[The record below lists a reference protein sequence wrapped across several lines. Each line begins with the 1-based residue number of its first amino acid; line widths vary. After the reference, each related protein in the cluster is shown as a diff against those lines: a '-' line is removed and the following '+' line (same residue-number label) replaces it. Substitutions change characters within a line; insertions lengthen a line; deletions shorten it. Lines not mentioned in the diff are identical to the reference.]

1 MARCRPT
8 SGRSTTSTRRSTRR
22 PRTSCSTI
30 DGRKDYE
37 FLRRIFHK
45 LLINFTWWLNRQ
57 DKEGNDLYSGG
68 FLGLDN
74 IGAFD
79 RSHLPAGTELEQ
91 SDATAW
97 MFMYCINMLRIA
109 TVLAEHDPTYEDFQT
124 TFMEHAVRISAA
136 MNRSGLWDPVDGF
149 FYDALKLAD
158 GSSVPIKVHSMVG
171 IIPLL
176 PVASIPERMVR
187 RGQSLGKRFASF
199 MESEH
204 ITGAGLRE
212 GGRITGR
219 AGHESLQLSVVPP
232 AQLGKLLGEMLSD
245 EGFLSPHGLRALSKR
260 HRDQPFELDLGGL
273 TASVDYEPGELTS
286 GLFGGNSN
294 WRGPVW
300 MPTNYLAI
308 VSLWNWDSFMGN
320 DFRVEYP
327 TGSGVEVRLRDV
339 AEDIAR
345 RLVSIWLDD
354 ENGRRP
360 VFGAYEKFQT
370 DPDWHDLLWFHEYF
384 HGDTGAGI
392 GASHQTGWTGIV
404 AHLLCQ
410 NGIIDAIE
418 SGRSTARMG
427 MKPTQTAARAKKG

>member
-1 MARCRPT
+1 MGPET
-8 SGRSTTSTRRSTRR
+8 
-22 PRTSCSTI
+22 
-30 DGRKDYE
+30 
-37 FLRRIFHK
+37 
-45 LLINFTWWLNRQ
+45 
-57 DKEGNDLYSGG
+57 
-68 FLGLDN
+68 
-74 IGAFD
+74 
-79 RSHLPAGTELEQ
+79 
-91 SDATAW
+91 
-97 MFMYCINMLRIA
+97 
-109 TVLAEHDPTYEDFQT
+109 
-124 TFMEHAVRISAA
+124 
-136 MNRSGLWDPVDGF
+136 DGF

-158 GSSVPIKVHSMVG
+158 GTAVPIKVHSMVG
-171 IIPLL
+171 LIPLL

-187 RGQSLGKRFASF
+187 RGQALGKRFASF
-199 MESEH
+199 MEALHVSGD
-204 ITGAGLRE
+204 TLRE
-212 GGRITGR
+212 GGYVTGR
-219 AGHESLQLSVVPP
+219 PGHQNLQLSVVPP
-232 AQLGKLLGEMLSD
+232 VRLGKLLGEMLSED
-245 EGFLSPHGLRALSKR
+245 GFLSAHGLRALSKR
-260 HRDQPFELDLGGL
+260 HLEQPFTLELGGL
-273 TASVDYEPGELTS
+273 TAEVDYEPGESTS

-300 MPTNYLAI
+300 MPTNYLVI
-308 VSLWNWDSFMGN
+308 VSLWNWDSFMGD
-320 DFRVEYP
+320 DFQVEYP

-410 NGIIDAIE
+410 GGLIDAIE

-427 MKPTQTAARAKKG
+427 LEPTPDATKPPAAKAPAAKGTSARTPKA